1 MYLVMKL
8 QKFERKTMT
17 YTFPFAAKIST
28 LFENVTNELYAL
40 EVWAF
45 SANAWTAEFWKFKTV
60 LVKNAE
66 I

>member
-1 MYLVMKL
+1 MEKELGCMYLVMKL

-40 EVWAF
+40 EV
-45 SANAWTAEFWKFKTV
+45 
-60 LVKNAE
+60 
-66 I
+66 